1 MEVNVKEI
9 LAGFIQHARLSG
21 VGELESNF
29 LEELVAGFDTN
40 SKEARRAMR
49 KLLAHDNH
57 RFFCSACRILK
68 SGVETAGREY
78 LMKLL
83 LEGDLLLVCL
93 ADPMLF
99 SLETALDLAKVFVR
113 LDPLLDF
120 RLMQLLFRGDR
131 AETGEVDAE
140 QAMRVLEL
148 VAALPRHNRI
158 LPLLLKLLRFPDPAL
173 RSRAVLL
180 FCQVSKNTQWVEQRL
195 ADEDREVRAS
205 AVEGLWGLNTPGA
218 RAILREA
225 ACDTHYRVM
234 ANALVELSLLDGSSA
249 AMEEMARHPASPFRI
264 AAALSMGR
272 ALDENFVPLLNA
284 MVKDVNAEVRGAA
297 LRSLVA
303 IRRKAAQPAT
313 TDEPGPG
320 SAAIHTE
327 ASASPV
333 AARAHQFPEAFVEG
347 TNRGP
352 DGD

>member
-120 RLMQLLFRGDR
+120 SLMQLLFRGDR

-148 VAALPRHNRI
+148 VPGVPQDEWRETVRMFDWIERNSSPDAVLIGNLDPVLYLYTGRKSVRGFVQNPYLLHYTADERALPLGRTSE
-158 LPLLLKLLRFPDPAL
+158 LLETIRWYGANYLIAAPNASFKEGPYLAHLTRDLLREHPNQFLLAYQSADSRYRIYAIAL
-173 RSRAVLL
+173 VLL
-180 FCQVSKNTQWVEQRL
+180 R
-195 ADEDREVRAS
+195 
-205 AVEGLWGLNTPGA
+205 
-218 RAILREA
+218 
-225 ACDTHYRVM
+225 
-234 ANALVELSLLDGSSA
+234 
-249 AMEEMARHPASPFRI
+249 
-264 AAALSMGR
+264 
-272 ALDENFVPLLNA
+272 
-284 MVKDVNAEVRGAA
+284 
-297 LRSLVA
+297 
-303 IRRKAAQPAT
+303 
-313 TDEPGPG
+313 
-320 SAAIHTE
+320 
-327 ASASPV
+327 
-333 AARAHQFPEAFVEG
+333 
-347 TNRGP
+347 
-352 DGD
+352 

>member
-1 MEVNVKEI
+1 VNVKEI

-148 VAALPRHNRI
+148 VPGVPQDEWRETVRMFDWIERNSSPDAVLIGNLDPVLYLYTGRKSVRGFVQNPYLLHYTADERALP
-158 LPLLLKLLRFPDPAL
+158 
-173 RSRAVLL
+173 
-180 FCQVSKNTQWVEQRL
+180 
-195 ADEDREVRAS
+195 
-205 AVEGLWGLNTPGA
+205 PGTA
-218 RAILREA
+218 
-225 ACDTHYRVM
+225 
-234 ANALVELSLLDGSSA
+234 
-249 AMEEMARHPASPFRI
+249 
-264 AAALSMGR
+264 
-272 ALDENFVPLLNA
+272 
-284 MVKDVNAEVRGAA
+284 
-297 LRSLVA
+297 
-303 IRRKAAQPAT
+303 
-313 TDEPGPG
+313 
-320 SAAIHTE
+320 
-327 ASASPV
+327 
-333 AARAHQFPEAFVEG
+333 
-347 TNRGP
+347 
-352 DGD
+352 

>member
-57 RFFCSACRILK
+57 RFFCSACRILE

-120 RLMQLLFRGDR
+120 SLMQLLFRGDR

-148 VAALPRHNRI
+148 VPGVPQDEWRETVRMFDWIERNSSPDAVLIGNLDPVLYLYTGRKSVRGFVQNPYLLHYTADERALP
-158 LPLLLKLLRFPDPAL
+158 
-173 RSRAVLL
+173 
-180 FCQVSKNTQWVEQRL
+180 
-195 ADEDREVRAS
+195 
-205 AVEGLWGLNTPGA
+205 PGTA
-218 RAILREA
+218 
-225 ACDTHYRVM
+225 
-234 ANALVELSLLDGSSA
+234 
-249 AMEEMARHPASPFRI
+249 
-264 AAALSMGR
+264 
-272 ALDENFVPLLNA
+272 
-284 MVKDVNAEVRGAA
+284 
-297 LRSLVA
+297 
-303 IRRKAAQPAT
+303 
-313 TDEPGPG
+313 
-320 SAAIHTE
+320 
-327 ASASPV
+327 
-333 AARAHQFPEAFVEG
+333 
-347 TNRGP
+347 
-352 DGD
+352 

>member
-40 SKEARRAMR
+40 SKEARQAMR

-93 ADPMLF
+93 ANPALF
-99 SLETALDLAKVFVR
+99 SLETALDLAKLFVR

-120 RLMQLLFRGDR
+120 RLMQLIFRGDR
-131 AETGEVDAE
+131 TETGEVDAE

-158 LPLLLKLLRFPDPAL
+158 LPLLLKLLRFPNPVL

-195 ADEDREVRAS
+195 SDENREVRAS
-205 AVEGLWGLNTPGA
+205 AVEGLWGVNTPGA

-225 ACDTHYRVM
+225 ACDLHYRVM
-234 ANALVELSLLDGSSA
+234 ANALVGLSLLDGTSA
-249 AMEEMARHPASPFRI
+249 PLEEMVRHPASPFRA

-272 ALDENFVPLLNA
+272 TLDELFVPLLNS
-284 MVKDVNAEVRGAA
+284 MVKDVNAEVRSAV

-303 IRRKAAQPAT
+303 IRRKAA
-313 TDEPGPG
+313 
-320 SAAIHTE
+320 
-327 ASASPV
+327 
-333 AARAHQFPEAFVEG
+333 
-347 TNRGP
+347 
-352 DGD
+352 